1 MEQRTKNPSV
11 AVVLRSCIARAP
23 ISLLAG
29 QTSRRTDERTAIQR
43 IAWSP
48 SYLLEMMVAGGWI
61 TTADLPASRDMEAFY
76 YKIFFTM
83 QNESSR
89 TPASLISNQSMSKK
103 LEFYC
108 HFECFQDL
116 FRTHFLFL
124 CMINSKLNYLSHKK
138 QKLEW
143 LRHDETSHD
152 LDLLLFPS
160 FD

>member
-11 AVVLRSCIARAP
+11 AVVLRSCTARAP

-61 TTADLPASRDMEAFY
+61 TTADLPSSRDMEAFY

-89 TPASLISNQSMSKK
+89 ISVSLISNQYMSKK
-103 LEFYC
+103 SYFITIFSTLELDFAEI
-108 HFECFQDL
+108 FCFL
-116 FRTHFLFL
+116 
-124 CMINSKLNYLSHKK
+124 
-138 QKLEW
+138 
-143 LRHDETSHD
+143 
-152 LDLLLFPS
+152 
-160 FD
+160 